1 MITEMELEAKNK
13 LFKAVALEP
22 PLKNIDIREMKLE
35 KVLAPGQL
43 VFLLRL
49 FTNLVHINHRAQV
62 PFEK

>member
-1 MITEMELEAKNK
+1 MELEAKNK

-22 PLKNIDIREMKLE
+22 IQNIDIREMKLE